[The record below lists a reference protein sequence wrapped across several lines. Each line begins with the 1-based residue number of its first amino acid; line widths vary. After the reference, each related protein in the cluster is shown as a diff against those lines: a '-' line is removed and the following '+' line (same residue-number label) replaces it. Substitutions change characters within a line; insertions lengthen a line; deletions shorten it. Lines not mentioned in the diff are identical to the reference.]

1 MTNVFDVASYI
12 LKKQGEMTTLKL
24 QKLVYYCQAWSLVWD
39 EKPVYDEE
47 IQAWANGPVE
57 PDLFYKHQ
65 GQYKIAD
72 IPGGNADNVKGDS
85 RDTVEMTLRRYG
97 DKPAY
102 WLVRL
107 SHSEPPW
114 IEAWYDC
121 PPSQQGRT
129 AINHASM
136 AEYYSSLLEIDV
148 EGWKETAEVL
158 ADPELVKILD
168 TSKRMMD
175 EEPRIPWDSVK
186 KEFDIKM
193 S

>member
-107 SHSEPPW
+107 SHSETTVDRGVVRLPPFTAR
-114 IEAWYDC
+114 ENSDKPC
-121 PPSQQGRT
+121 FNGR
-129 AINHASM
+129 
-136 AEYYSSLLEIDV
+136 
-148 EGWKETAEVL
+148 
-158 ADPELVKILD
+158 IL
-168 TSKRMMD
+168 
-175 EEPRIPWDSVK
+175 
-186 KEFDIKM
+186 
-193 S
+193 

>member
-39 EKPVYDEE
+39 EKPVYNEE

-57 PDLFYKHQ
+57 PDLFCQHQ
-65 GQYKIAD
+65 GQYLISD
-72 IPGGNADNVKGDS
+72 IPVGDADKVKGDG
-85 RDTVEMTLRRYG
+85 RDTVEMTLRHYG

-129 AINHASM
+129 VISHASM

-168 TSKRMMD
+168 TSKRMIE
-175 EEPRIPWDSVK
+175 EEPRIPWESVK